1 MSTPDKLITAIR
13 NDTAI
18 LTNIVGWLDSE
29 LQKIEASA
37 LALERTHEEWMLLK
51 GEARCI
57 RRLRDFLKKEARLK
71 DAEEQPR
78 NGAVRRDLQNRL
90 R

>member
-1 MSTPDKLITAIR
+1 MINPDKLITAIR

-18 LTNIVGWLDSE
+18 LTNIVGWLESE

-37 LALERTHEEWMLLK
+37 LALDRTPDEWMLLK

-71 DAEEQPR
+71 DAEDQPA
-78 NGAVRRDLQNRL
+78 NGTGRRELQNRL

>member
-1 MSTPDKLITAIR
+1 MISPEKLITAIR

-18 LTNIVGWLDSE
+18 LTNIVGWLESE

-37 LALERTHEEWMLLK
+37 LALERTPDEWMLLK

-71 DAEEQPR
+71 DAEDQPA
-78 NGAVRRDLQNRL
+78 NGTGRRELQNRL